1 MFKKLTLFAGFGAGY
16 VLGAKAG
23 TERYNQMQQKFNE
36 FAGKPAVQNATST
49 VKGTASGVADTA
61 KQTIN
66 DKVETLSDKTGKSE
80 PKADVVVDLG
90 PSTTVPPPLS
100 TPATTTA
107 PSTSGD
113 KSATSAMPVVTP
125 KPMSGASPSETAS
138 DTSRL

>member
-23 TERYNQMQQKFNE
+23 TERYNQIQQKFNE

-49 VKGTASGVADTA
+49 VKDTASGVAGTA

-66 DKVETLSDKTGKSE
+66 EKVETLSDKTGKSE

-90 PSTTVPPPLS
+90 PSTTVPPPVS
-100 TPATTTA
+100 TPPSTTV
-107 PSTSGD
+107 PSTSGV
-113 KSATSAMPVVTP
+113 TSAMPVVTP
-125 KPMSGASPSETAS
+125 KPMSGAFAS
-138 DTSRL
+138 DTAPDISRL